1 MQNFDSLFAAYIIV
15 WAIFFVYEFS
25 VARRVARLQDELEQ
39 LKDQVRRG

>member
-1 MQNFDSLFAAYIIV
+1 MQNFESLFAAYIIV
-15 WAIFFVYEFS
+15 WAIFFVYEIS

>member
-1 MQNFDSLFAAYIIV
+1 MQNFESLFAAYIIV
-15 WAIFFVYEFS
+15 WAIFFVYEVS

>member
-1 MQNFDSLFAAYIIV
+1 MQNFESLFAAYIIV
-15 WAIFFVYEFS
+15 WAIFFVYEVT